1 MKPYTFSREN
11 DILAL
16 RLLDALKNLCVSGK
30 KFTQVVG
37 HLEVLLAD
45 YLGFCYGVK
54 RAIKIAR
61 ENAAPDG
68 SSCTLGP
75 IIHNPQ
81 MVERLKR
88 EGVGTVERVGDLP
101 TGKLIIRS
109 HGVGPETYAAA
120 EAKGLDVVDATC
132 PHVKK
137 AQLSAKELADDG
149 YHVVIIGEQR
159 HPEVQSIEKWAG
171 GDADI
176 VETEEEAAALQSV
189 PRLGIVSQTTFSG
202 ERFQSIVS
210 VLLTKSRDVRILRTI
225 CTATDQRQKAA
236 RELAAR
242 VDAMIVIGGKNSANT
257 TRLAQICSDICPTHH
272 IETAEELDP
281 AWFTNIDKIGITA
294 GASTPDWIIKEVY
307 IKCQRI

>member
-1 MKPYTFSREN
+1 M
-11 DILAL
+11 
-16 RLLDALKNLCVSGK
+16 
-30 KFTQVVG
+30 
-37 HLEVLLAD
+37 EVILAD

-54 RAIKIAR
+54 RAIKLAR
-61 ENAAPDG
+61 ENASSDG
-68 SSCTLGP
+68 TSCTLGP

-81 MVERLKR
+81 MVERLKS
-88 EGVGTVERVGDLP
+88 EGVGTVERLSDLP
-101 TGKLIIRS
+101 QGKIIIRS
-109 HGVGPETYAAA
+109 HGVGPETYEEA

-137 AQLSAKELADDG
+137 AQLSAKELSDEG

-159 HPEVQSIEKWAG
+159 HPEVQSIWKWAG
-171 GDADI
+171 GHADI
-176 VETEEEAAALQSV
+176 VETEAEAEALPSIA
-189 PRLGIVSQTTFSG
+189 RLGIVSQTTFSG
-202 ERFQSIVS
+202 ERFRSIVS
-210 VLLTKSRDVRILRTI
+210 VLLEKSRDVRILRTI

-236 RELAAR
+236 KELAAR

-272 IETAEELDP
+272 IETADELDP
-281 AWFTNIDKIGITA
+281 TWFENIEKIGITA